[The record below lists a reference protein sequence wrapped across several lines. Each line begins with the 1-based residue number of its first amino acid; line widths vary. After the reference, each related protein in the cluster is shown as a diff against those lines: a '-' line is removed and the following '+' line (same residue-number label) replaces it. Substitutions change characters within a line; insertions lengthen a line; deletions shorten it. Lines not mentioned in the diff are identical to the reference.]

1 MKVFLIIS
9 QIIYAVM
16 LLPWIVILGLSVM
29 VFDNG
34 ISLWGVGLMTAIGL
48 YPLAVIV
55 CSILAWLLLKKLKPA
70 FITIINLVPAIWIV
84 TFLFVIYS

>member
-34 ISLWGVGLMTAIGL
+34 ISLWEVGLMTVIGL

-55 CSILAWLLLKKLKPA
+55 CSILAWLLLKKLKPV
-70 FITIINLVPAIWIV
+70 FITLINLVPAIWIV
-84 TFLFVIYS
+84 TFLFVFYS